1 MEIVEAKQTDL
12 ESFFDYLKSQLL
24 DNASDDSPLFL
35 PIAKQH
41 CQVSE
46 QLRAK
51 FQDGFRFEFGQL
63 GWRKL
68 WLAKDINGLICGHI
82 DLRHHNTEYSCHRVV
97 FGMGVDQKVRKQGLG
112 LKLLEAIIR
121 FCRETNGV
129 DWLDLTVLSNNQP
142 AINLYLKCGFQ
153 VVGEI
158 TDRYRI
164 DDVAVSEVA
173 MTLCAKN

>member
-12 ESFFDYLKSQLL
+12 EAFFDYLKLQLS

-46 QLRAK
+46 QLRAS
-51 FQDGFRFEFGQL
+51 FQDGFRFEFGQP

-68 WLAKDINGLICGHI
+68 WLAKDHNGMICGHI
-82 DLRHHNTEYSCHRVV
+82 DLRHHNTNYSYHRVV
-97 FGMGVDQKVRKQGLG
+97 LGMGVDQSMRQQGLG
-112 LKLLEAIIR
+112 AKLLEAIIQ
-121 FCRETNGV
+121 FCRETKGV
-129 DWLDLTVLSNNQP
+129 DWLDLAVLSSNKP
-142 AINLYLKCGFQ
+142 ALSLYLKIGFS
-153 VVGEI
+153 VVGEV

-164 DDVAVSEVA
+164 DDVAVSEVS
-173 MTLCAKN
+173 MTLSTKS